1 MAIGGVRGFLGLQM
15 THRIRF
21 LDALR
26 GIAVLTV
33 FLQHCLERML
43 YFKAL
48 HGLTPLVEGIF
59 LAGCNFGRLGVALFF
74 IISGYVVPF
83 SFKGAQPVRGFVIS
97 RFFRLYPAYWLSI
110 LLMLI
115 VDSVR
120 EPERLPS
127 VANLLANITMFQ
139 QFLGQEDI
147 IGSYWTLA
155 IELMFYIL
163 CALLFAVGL
172 LNRTIPTAL
181 AICAMVGGA
190 LVVGVAS
197 YLTHHHW
204 PANILLNLGF
214 MFLGTMFR
222 RATADHDG
230 MARRLLPILVVMTA
244 VAVPIVQYL
253 SYPVG
258 GEGTDPLVRP
268 FAFTSAYLVA
278 LAIFA
283 LAVRHWSDR
292 PGALNQLGQISY
304 SWYLFHGAI
313 IFAVEP
319 IMGLPIPASPVLF
332 VLVAAAVTVV
342 VSSLIFRFVEKPAVK
357 AGRNFAGPP
366 ARPAESRV

>member
-1 MAIGGVRGFLGLQM
+1 M

-26 GIAVLTV
+26 GIAVITV
-33 FLQHCLERML
+33 FIQHCVERML
-43 YFKAL
+43 HFRAL
-48 HGLTPLVEGIF
+48 GGLTPVAESFF
-59 LAGCNFGRLGVALFF
+59 LSGCNFGRLGVALFF

-83 SFKGAQPVRGFVIS
+83 SFKGAQPVRGFVVS

-110 LLMLI
+110 ICMLM
-115 VDSVR
+115 VDSLR

-127 VANLLANITMFQ
+127 LINLFANITMFQ
-139 QFLGQEDI
+139 QFLGQEDL

-190 LVVGVAS
+190 LVIGTAS

-222 RATADHDG
+222 RATADQDG
-230 MARRLLPILVVMTA
+230 MARKLLPILVAVTA
-244 VAVPIVQYL
+244 IAVPVVQYL

-258 GEGTDPLVRP
+258 GEGIDPLVRP
-268 FAFTSAYLVA
+268 LAFTSAYLVA
-278 LAIFA
+278 LVIFA
-283 LAVRHWSDR
+283 VAVRHWPANSGRLD
-292 PGALNQLGQISY
+292 QLGQISY

-319 IMGLPIPASPVLF
+319 IMGLPIPGSAILF
-332 VLVAAAVTVV
+332 FLVATAVTLT
-342 VSSLIFRFVEKPAVK
+342 VSSLVFRFVETPAVK
-357 AGRNFAGPP
+357 MGRSFAGSPSRTP
-366 ARPAESRV
+366 GIAAESQA